1 MTEADHSSHSPSL
14 IEWHAASR
22 PYPGYSVS
30 GDLHLV
36 RPYPGGV
43 LVAVMDGLGH
53 GEGATVAAKAAADV
67 LEAHTGESLEPLV
80 KRCHEALR
88 RTRGVAM
95 SLVTFAPGG
104 TMNWI
109 GVGNVEGF
117 MLRGD
122 PNGRPLREGLV
133 QRGGVVG
140 YQLPPLRVN
149 ELSVSAG
156 DTLFLAT
163 DGIKSRFM
171 EGVGPGDAPQAAAE
185 RLLEDYGKD
194 TDDSLVLVAR
204 YVGDG

>member
-1 MTEADHSSHSPSL
+1 MTEADRALPAL
-14 IEWHAASR
+14 IDWHVASR
-22 PYPGYSVS
+22 PYPGYVVS

-36 RPYPGGV
+36 KPYPGGV

-53 GEGATVAAKAAADV
+53 GEVAAVAAKAAADV
-67 LEAHTGESLEPLV
+67 LEDYSGERLEPLV

-88 RTRGVAM
+88 KTRGVAM
-95 SLVTFAPGG
+95 SLATFVPGG

-117 MLRGD
+117 MLRVD
-122 PNGRPLREGLV
+122 PDGQPLREGLV

-140 YQLPPLRVN
+140 YQLPPLREGSYQV
-149 ELSVSAG
+149 EAG
-156 DTLFLAT
+156 DTLVLAT

-171 EGVGPGDAPQAAAE
+171 ETVDPGDAPRDAAD
-185 RLLEDYGKD
+185 RVLEEYGKD

-204 YVGDG
+204 YIGEEQ